1 MKYKVRIKK
10 APDTMAYGGQT
21 NYGLDLG
28 ARGVYQNTED
38 NPYENVSNT
47 LQPIDRSLANI
58 EAELGETVMGDF
70 DQDGQNEH
78 MKIGGKPHSQGGT
91 PLKVPEGSFVF
102 SKTKKMKIGGPVLS
116 MFGKSATTKKK
127 YSPADLAKQYNIN
140 KYRAV
145 LDDPYADQISKSTAA
160 RMIDNY
166 EKKLGGLA
174 LLQESKKGFPQG
186 IPNIAMPFLRTMMPM
201 EQEQDVP
208 MAKYGGYYFDDGG
221 LTKYQTKGEVNPP
234 LLPERPRI
242 SPKEVPI
249 YEAQGYKRVGNT
261 NVWRKTTSG
270 KDVKDVVV
278 TPGAGGT
285 SSPGTPGQIIPGDRI
300 KGGSDWKAPAGCA
313 NLLYTV
319 EDVKARPGCYNTFL
333 NKNGFKDASE
343 EDMKKGLREWIRG
356 NRPTY
361 KPGVPPTKT
370 DPRPETRTCEDG
382 YTIDPN
388 DPTKCIKENEETRE
402 VEVTDTN
409 TNTNTKDSPSAKKRR
424 TPSLGSF
431 PFFGTQ
437 FMVPPKKYFP
447 YASPLNAVI
456 PYPAFYDPN
465 RELAEGASQ
474 RKMTAEYMSNLDPQA
489 YSARVAALNAQGA
502 EQAANTIGRYQNM
515 NVGVANQ
522 FSPLQTDIMNKIMA
536 YRADAM
542 DKVVHNAQQEDKA
555 YRNSWRSYGRN
566 LDMYDINRY
575 MYNTQKNMLNAINP
589 WFNLVDGPRG
599 GNMVM
604 RPGVTWDDIVTGRIP
619 GTSTSPADTEKM
631 ETEALRLKLQ
641 GLDGATIN
649 EILRRK
655 YPQASSSR
663 ISPSTL
669 ARNYMSL
676 NPGMISGYSAYPFS
690 SGGFDIS
697 GYDD

>member
-28 ARGVYQNTED
+28 ARNVYQDMED

-47 LQPIDRSLANI
+47 LQPVDRSLANI
-58 EAELGETVMGDF
+58 EAELGETVVGDF

-102 SKTKKMKIGGPVLS
+102 SKTKKMNIGGPVLS

-127 YSPADLAKQYNIN
+127 YSPADLAKQYDIN
-140 KYRAV
+140 KYRAI

-174 LLQESKKGFPQG
+174 LLQESMKGFPQG
-186 IPNIAMPFLRTMMPM
+186 IPNIAMPFLQTMMPM
-201 EQEQDVP
+201 DQEQEVP
-208 MAKYGGYYFDDGG
+208 MSKYGGYYFDDGG
-221 LTKYQTKGEVNPP
+221 EKDDV
-234 LLPERPRI
+234 PRKKI
-242 SPKEVPI
+242 SPKEVAT

-370 DPRPETRTCEDG
+370 DPGPETKTCPDG
-382 YTIDPN
+382 PNGEKYTIDPN
-388 DPTKCIKENEETRE
+388 DPTKCIRVWEEADE
-402 VEVTDTN
+402 VYTEDGPPPL
-409 TNTNTKDSPSAKKRR
+409 KG
-424 TPSLGSF
+424 SL
-431 PFFGTQ
+431 PFFGAQ

-456 PYPAFYDPN
+456 PYPTFYDPN
-465 RELAEGASQ
+465 RELAEAASQ

-566 LDMYDINRY
+566 LDMYNINRY
-575 MYNTQKNMLNAINP
+575 MYNTQKNMLNAVNP
-589 WFNLVDGPRG
+589 WFNLVDGPWG

-604 RPGVTWDDIVTGRIP
+604 RPGVTWNDIVTGRLP
-619 GTSTSPADTEKM
+619 GTSTSPADTKGM
-631 ETEALRLKLQ
+631 EAEALRLKGQ
-641 GLDGATIN
+641 GLDGATVN

-663 ISPSTL
+663 TSPSTL

-676 NPGMISGYSAYPFS
+676 NPGMTSGYNAYPFS